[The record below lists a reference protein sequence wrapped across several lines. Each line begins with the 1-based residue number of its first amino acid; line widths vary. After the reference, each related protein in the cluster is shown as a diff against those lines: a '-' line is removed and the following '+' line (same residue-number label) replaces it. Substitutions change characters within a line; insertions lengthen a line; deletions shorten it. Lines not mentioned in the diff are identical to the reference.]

1 MAWTVYLKSKFGLPI
16 APPKNDDIS
25 FESPFTVEGGSM
37 WRRISV
43 SAVLSSRVAP
53 SAQREDNTVRGEE
66 ASPEAVSGETHM

>member
-1 MAWTVYLKSKFGLPI
+1 MAWTVYLKSKFDFPLH
-16 APPKNDDIS
+16 PKNDEIS
-25 FESPFTVEGGSM
+25 FEAPFTVEGGSM

-53 SAQREDNTVRGEE
+53 SAQREDNTMRGEE